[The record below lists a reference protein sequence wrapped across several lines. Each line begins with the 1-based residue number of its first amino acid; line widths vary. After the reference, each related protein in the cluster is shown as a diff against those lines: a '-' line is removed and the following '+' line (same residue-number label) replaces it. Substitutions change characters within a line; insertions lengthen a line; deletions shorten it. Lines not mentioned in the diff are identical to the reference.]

1 MKDIEER
8 IYYIEMVLETQ
19 EFNRV
24 YEKQTFMQ
32 KIAEKT
38 RASKMPTRRGQSQLS
53 VFGGAF
59 TTVDDTTQG

>member
-1 MKDIEER
+1 MRDIEGR
-8 IYYIEMVLETQ
+8 INYIEDVLETQ

-24 YEKQTFMQ
+24 YEKQTFIQ

-59 TTVDDTTQG
+59 TTQDDVTQG